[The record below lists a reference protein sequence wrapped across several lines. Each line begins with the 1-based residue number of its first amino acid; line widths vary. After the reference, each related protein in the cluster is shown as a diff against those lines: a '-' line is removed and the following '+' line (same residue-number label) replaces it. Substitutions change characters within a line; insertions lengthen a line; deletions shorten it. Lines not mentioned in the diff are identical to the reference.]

1 MGTIAKHRTPLAR
14 SRQRLHVGPPTSPL
28 DRDCAPVGPVY
39 ARLGREEPP
48 DPSTAGWA
56 LRLLRALWLAPGLSP
71 RRASR
76 AREDEHL
83 PHPA

>member
-1 MGTIAKHRTPLAR
+1 MGTVAKHRTPLAR
-14 SRQRLHVGPPTSPL
+14 SRRRLQAGPPTSPF
-28 DRDCAPVGPVY
+28 DPDCAPVGPVY
-39 ARLGREEPP
+39 ARLGREERP

-56 LRLLRALWLAPGLSP
+56 SRLLRALWLGPGLSP